1 MKTVMTEAAADT
13 RDDHPH
19 TICFASSIFATQ
31 LGLAMTNIKK
41 HPPLKSK
48 LIDPSKSVIK
58 IGLTTSI

>member
-1 MKTVMTEAAADT
+1 MKTVMTEAAADP
-13 RDDHPH
+13 REDHPH
-19 TICFASSIFATQ
+19 TICSASSIFATQ
-31 LGLAMTNIKK
+31 LGLAKTNIKK